1 MLMVVVKKL
10 MAESLFLFSL
20 TLGLFFQKKKKKLKI
35 LILKFLLVE
44 LLYIFPYFKK
54 MLKRQRV
61 YVCV

>member
-20 TLGLFFQKKKKKLKI
+20 TLGLFFKKKLKI